1 MKIHTLE
8 YLITLAESHS
18 INEAAQKLYIS
29 QPSLTKA
36 LQLFE
41 KEIGVQLFLRNK
53 AGIQLTAAGKSIL
66 PEVKQVVS
74 YYNHWLSLS
83 NQRSPQVVDVF
94 IQASFPNFLLPDVI
108 LDFKKRHPDIQVN
121 CEITATPELHI
132 SQNVKRPA
140 LALFVCTKGNPA
152 EAYSREQGNPP
163 LILFQGEYCCLVN
176 KHSRLAGRTSITP
189 ADLREYY
196 LALRSH
202 LDSPSLPLAPALNN
216 IIPIVSPAHIIHM
229 ESVDSII
236 NLVQSHTDVYA
247 LSYYPILMRYEGVA
261 VGELTYIP
269 FEADYTKG
277 DFCLFYSE
285 QACRQYPALQ
295 ELVQAIQDASE
306 QFLSETG

>member
-1 MKIHTLE
+1 MSSGPHWLFSSVLRVTPLKPT
-8 YLITLAESHS
+8 AESRV
-18 INEAAQKLYIS
+18 
-29 QPSLTKA
+29 T
-36 LQLFE
+36 
-41 KEIGVQLFLRNK
+41 
-53 AGIQLTAAGKSIL
+53 
-66 PEVKQVVS
+66 
-74 YYNHWLSLS
+74 
-83 NQRSPQVVDVF
+83 
-94 IQASFPNFLLPDVI
+94 
-108 LDFKKRHPDIQVN
+108 
-121 CEITATPELHI
+121 
-132 SQNVKRPA
+132 
-140 LALFVCTKGNPA
+140 
-152 EAYSREQGNPP
+152 PP

-261 VGELTYIP
+261 AGELTYIP

-306 QFLSETG
+306 HFLSETG

>member
-1 MKIHTLE
+1 MKIQTLE

-83 NQRSPQVVDVF
+83 NQRAPQVVDVF

-152 EAYSREQGNPP
+152 EAYNREQGNPP
-163 LILFQGEYCCLVN
+163 LL
-176 KHSRLAGRTSITP
+176 
-189 ADLREYY
+189 
-196 LALRSH
+196 
-202 LDSPSLPLAPALNN
+202 SL
-216 IIPIVSPAHIIHM
+216 IHI
-229 ESVDSII
+229 
-236 NLVQSHTDVYA
+236 
-247 LSYYPILMRYEGVA
+247 
-261 VGELTYIP
+261 
-269 FEADYTKG
+269 
-277 DFCLFYSE
+277 
-285 QACRQYPALQ
+285 
-295 ELVQAIQDASE
+295 
-306 QFLSETG
+306 